1 MEYYK
6 VIYASSPS
14 ELSKKVNDHIQEDG
28 WEIVG
33 SHQVA
38 TIHSQNRYR
47 GDQHIDTKN
56 ELEYSQTIIKKSTND

>member
-1 MEYYK
+1 MDYK

-14 ELSKKVNDHIQEDG
+14 ELSNKVNQYLNEG
-28 WEIVG
+28 FEIVG

-38 TIHSQNRYR
+38 TIHSQNRFR